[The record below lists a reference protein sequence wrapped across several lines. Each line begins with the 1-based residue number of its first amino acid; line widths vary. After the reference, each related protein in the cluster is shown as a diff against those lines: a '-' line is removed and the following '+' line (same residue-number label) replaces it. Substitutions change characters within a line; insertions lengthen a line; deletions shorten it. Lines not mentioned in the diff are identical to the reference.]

1 MLCEMGADAVH
12 GGRKREVKMM
22 TIEEMKLL
30 SERLYAEALRYNTIS
45 QVYRDLMDACAI
57 IDHYVRETESETEGK
72 ES

>member
-1 MLCEMGADAVH
+1 
-12 GGRKREVKMM
+12 MM

-57 IDHYVRETESETEGK
+57 IDHYVKLVESKSLEEDDG
-72 ES
+72 E